1 MFSLQQIFMNMT
13 IMKSRSI
20 IILKEDQVKKLVD
33 KIIIEQTEKD
43 CKIEKRNNNN
53 NQKTDS

>member
-1 MFSLQQIFMNMT
+1 
-13 IMKSRSI
+13 MKSRSI